1 MRKRNLN
8 GKKIWI
14 GRVLA
19 LAILVAAGTWMW
31 QVGLTKASATGGAA
45 GLLVA
50 FAALLAPYL
59 FPANGNS
66 FQRSEGAV
74 VGSGKATSISGVA
87 NTGILVSSEGHLEV
101 TNSGD
106 AFARGTGS
114 KANTGIDN
122 G

>member
-1 MRKRNLN
+1 MRKRNSDV
-8 GKKIWI
+8 KKIWI

-19 LAILVAAGTWMW
+19 LIVLGATGVWMW
-31 QVGLTKASATGGAA
+31 QAGITKANAVGGAV

-59 FPANGNS
+59 FPVKGHS
-66 FQRSEGAV
+66 SSRSEATV
-74 VGSGKATSISGVA
+74 IGSGKATSIYGSA
-87 NTGILVSSEGHLEV
+87 NTGVLSSGDGHLEV